1 MSRTVVTGLALL
13 LTLAIG
19 SCGTPPTD
27 LVEGEPLGE
36 GRASGAEV
44 TVRAPVPTT
53 ESASFDAADPHA
65 LLDHFAALW
74 VRGDFD
80 ALGELADPQVLD
92 EARRIGRI
100 RSAVV
105 RWDGTCLAGSLG
117 SGSCDVEI
125 LAEAGSA
132 VVTVDYVVDPGSGS
146 YLEWLH
152 SAVPA

>member
-1 MSRTVVTGLALL
+1 MSRTVLTGLAMLL
-13 LTLAIG
+13 ALAIG
-19 SCGTPPTD
+19 SCGSAPTD
-27 LVEGEPLGE
+27 LVQGEPLGE

-44 TVRAPVPTT
+44 TVRAPAPAVEP
-53 ESASFDAADPHA
+53 EPFDAADPHA
-65 LLDHFAALW
+65 LLDRFAALW

-80 ALGELADPQVLD
+80 ALRELADPQVLG
-92 EARRIGRI
+92 EARRIGPV

-125 LAEAGSA
+125 VADTGAA